1 MSGAT
6 AYASA
11 YQRGRVCEVRLYASE
26 KRPLVANFVGILG
39 ATPAIASALWE
50 TLDTSIVA
58 MTDAAISGN
67 TTSINVAA
75 GYPGTAAVRCT
86 VTLDSGARYVQQ
98 FAVSVLGAPR
108 FAGDVFAEGTT
119 SLTATADLGGGGDV
133 PDGGGA

>member
-1 MSGAT
+1 VTGLT

-11 YQRGRVCEVRLYASE
+11 YQRDRVCEVRLYASE

-58 MTDAAISGN
+58 MSDAAVSGN

-75 GYPGTAAVRCT
+75 GYPGTAGIRCT
-86 VTLDSGARYVQQ
+86 ITLDNGARYVQL
-98 FAVSVLGAPR
+98 FAVRVLGGPQ
-108 FAGDVFAEGTT
+108 FAGDVFTAGTS
-119 SLTATADLGGGGDV
+119 SLTATGTTGGDGV
-133 PDGGGA
+133 LDGGGA